1 MTPLR
6 KALGAAYPLPAMDP
20 DTVRS
25 ISAGLARI
33 ERKQEAERIAAPMR
47 ELFDLLA
54 QGEVHEIDGRA
65 VMRMPE
71 IDEQFAT
78 RAEWC
83 EIAPAI
89 RGWID
94 CWGRLAPD
102 LRLYHMGVLADRLD
116 ADKPLTPRLVEQ
128 AREEFDAT
136 VQRLADIPPGQV
148 TSAIRTTEI
157 AWEMEKLQ
165 RSDAA

>member
-1 MTPLR
+1 MR
-6 KALGAAYPLPAMDP
+6 NRAATLPAWLQRGIDR
-20 DTVRS
+20 T
-25 ISAGLARI
+25 
-33 ERKQEAERIAAPMR
+33 ERERRANVITRPMR
-47 ELFDLLA
+47 NLMDMLR
-54 QGEVHEIDGRA
+54 QGEVYEIDGRA

-102 LRLYHMGVLADRLD
+102 LRLYHMSVLADRLD

-128 AREEFDAT
+128 AREELDAT
-136 VQRLADIPPGQV
+136 VARLADIPPGQV

-165 RSDAA
+165 RGEAA

>member
-1 MTPLR
+1 MRRKTALPRWLQHGIARAERER
-6 KALGAAYPLPAMDP
+6 KAN
-20 DTVRS
+20 V
-25 ISAGLARI
+25 IAR
-33 ERKQEAERIAAPMR
+33 PMR
-47 ELFDLLA
+47 NLMDMLK
-54 QGEVHEIDGRA
+54 QGEVYEIDGRA

-83 EIAPAI
+83 EISPAI
-89 RGWID
+89 RG
-94 CWGRLAPD
+94 WGRLAPD

-116 ADKPLTPRLVEQ
+116 ADKPLRPRLVEQ

-136 VQRLADIPPGQV
+136 VARLVDIQPGQV

-157 AWEMEKLQ
+157 AWEVEKLQ
-165 RSDAA
+165 RGEAA

>member
-1 MTPLR
+1 MR
-6 KALGAAYPLPAMDP
+6 KRTALPAWLQRGID
-20 DTVRS
+20 R
-25 ISAGLARI
+25 
-33 ERKQEAERIAAPMR
+33 AERERRANVIARPMR
-47 ELFDLLA
+47 NLMDMLK
-54 QGEVHEIDGRA
+54 QGEVYEIDGRA

-102 LRLYHMGVLADRLD
+102 LRLYHMGLLADRLE

-128 AREEFDAT
+128 ARDEFEQTIKRIPTLPEGAITDAI
-136 VQRLADIPPGQV
+136 L
-148 TSAIRTTEI
+148 RTRI
-157 AWEMEKLQ
+157 AWEFERMRRE
-165 RSDAA
+165 SA

>member
-1 MTPLR
+1 MSRRRPL
-6 KALGAAYPLPAMDP
+6 GIPA
-20 DTVRS
+20 
-25 ISAGLARI
+25 I
-33 ERKQEAERIAAPMR
+33 IAAGIRRAEKERRANIIARPMR
-47 ELFDLLA
+47 NLMDMLK
-54 QGEVHEIDGRA
+54 QGEVYEIDGRA

-83 EIAPAI
+83 EVAPAI

-102 LRLYHMGVLADRLD
+102 LRLYHMSVLADRLD
-116 ADKPLTPRLVEQ
+116 ADKPLTPRLVER

-136 VQRLADIPPGQV
+136 VARLADIPPVQV
-148 TSAIRTTEI
+148 ATLAPTSLPRPHPTATPC
-157 AWEMEKLQ
+157 
-165 RSDAA
+165 

>member
-1 MTPLR
+1 MTKRHATLPAWLHRGIDRAERER
-6 KALGAAYPLPAMDP
+6 KAN
-20 DTVRS
+20 V
-25 ISAGLARI
+25 IAR
-33 ERKQEAERIAAPMR
+33 PMR
-47 ELFDLLA
+47 NLMDMLR
-54 QGEVHEIDGRA
+54 QGEVY
-65 VMRMPE
+65 E

-102 LRLYHMGVLADRLD
+102 IRLYHMGVLADRLE
-116 ADKPLTPRLVEQ
+116 ADKQLTPRLVEQ

-136 VQRLADIPPGQV
+136 VARIADIPPGQI

-165 RSDAA
+165 GSEAA